1 MGEDNLNEV
10 LGLLSRTSVA
20 TAYSLLGE
28 SRAKF
33 LLSGVKPLL
42 PGMRVTGPAL
52 TIQYIE
58 FGEAIRIGFKG
69 NAIHEAYDL
78 VKGGEVIVAAALG
91 RSDVGVFGDCIT
103 FGFKVKGAAG
113 IVTDGGVRDSPNIM
127 SLNFPVF
134 AKNTTPEHIGGVIV
148 PYKVNVSVTCAGV
161 SVRPGDIVMGD
172 SDGVIVIPREI
183 AREVAVKANEVEV
196 KEDAIRRMIA
206 SGIPLRDAYPPKP
219 DLLEKFLKREHSLKI
234 WESYILSF
242 FGNLLS
248 KESFLNSL
256 GETLHIS

>member
-1 MGEDNLNEV
+1 MVEDKDKLSEV
-10 LGLLSRTSVA
+10 LALLRNVSVA

-28 SRAKF
+28 SRARF

-42 PGMRVTGPAL
+42 PSMRVVGPAL

-58 FGEAIRIGFKG
+58 FEEASRIGFKG
-69 NAIHEAYDL
+69 NAVHEAYDL
-78 VKGGEVIVAAALG
+78 VKGGEVVVAAALG

-113 IVTDGGVRDSPNIM
+113 IITDGGVRDSPNI
-127 SLNFPVF
+127 LKLDFPVF
-134 AKNTTPEHIGGVIV
+134 ARNTTPEHIGDFLV
-148 PYKVNVSVTCAGV
+148 PYRVNVGVTCAGV
-161 SVRPGDIVMGD
+161 YVNPGDIVMGD
-172 SDGVIVIPREI
+172 SDGVIIIPREV

-219 DLLEKFLKREHSLKI
+219 DLLEKFLK
-234 WESYILSF
+234 SF
-242 FGNLLS
+242 S
-248 KESFLNSL
+248 RK
-256 GETLHIS
+256 